1 LTRFQITRVV
11 TGRPSLISR
20 SWSTRLLCGD
30 RDRRG
35 RRCCVHPPWFLGLWR
50 ICRPLPNADYAFPTA
65 RPFGLTE
72 RCAPWVGPDA
82 EAGPLPPPSLAS
94 PLESDS
100 ILLLG
105 DGDSLTVNVS
115 VCRVAFSISGS
126 RSRRARR
133 RSSTAVTYTPLRALR
148 FLRTVEPA
156 HPWRIALAQARL
168 HLGRLARGVNDVAE
182 TQQANGDPSS

>member
-1 LTRFQITRVV
+1 ML
-11 TGRPSLISR
+11 RP
-20 SWSTRLLCGD
+20 
-30 RDRRG
+30 
-35 RRCCVHPPWFLGLWR
+35 PPWFLGLWR

>member
-1 LTRFQITRVV
+1 MLRPPPVV
-11 TGRPSLISR
+11 SRAVANLPPSSQ
-20 SWSTRLLCGD
+20 
-30 RDRRG
+30 RG
-35 RRCCVHPPWFLGLWR
+35 L
-50 ICRPLPNADYAFPTA
+50 YAFPTA